1 MTRLAI
7 FGATGQTGV
16 HLVAQSLAKGH
27 VVKAIVRN
35 EAKLKAAL
43 EKDHDL
49 KEHENLHVITVDNIF
64 DEKQLEEPLKDVDV
78 CLSTLG
84 FGRGS
89 T

>member
-7 FGATGQTGV
+7 FGATGQTGI
-16 HLVAQSLAKGH
+16 HLVVQSLAKGH

-35 EAKLKAAL
+35 EVKFKVAL
-43 EKDHDL
+43 EKDHDIN
-49 KEHENLHVITVDNIF
+49 EHENLQVIIVDNIF

-84 FGRGS
+84 FDRDS